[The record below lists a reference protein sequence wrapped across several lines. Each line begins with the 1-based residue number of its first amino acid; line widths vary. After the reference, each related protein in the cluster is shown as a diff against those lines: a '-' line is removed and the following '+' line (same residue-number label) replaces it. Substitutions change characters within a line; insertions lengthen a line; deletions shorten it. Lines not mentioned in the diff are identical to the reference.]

1 MLSYCYVGRY
11 TEAPANCVRDQI
23 GEGSNRVWSAFGKE
37 NANNITIAF
46 KSEDLPYL
54 KQRLIVV
61 SDYFFLLLHNSV

>member
-1 MLSYCYVGRY
+1 
-11 TEAPANCVRDQI
+11 VRDQI

-37 NANNITIAF
+37 NAKNITIAF